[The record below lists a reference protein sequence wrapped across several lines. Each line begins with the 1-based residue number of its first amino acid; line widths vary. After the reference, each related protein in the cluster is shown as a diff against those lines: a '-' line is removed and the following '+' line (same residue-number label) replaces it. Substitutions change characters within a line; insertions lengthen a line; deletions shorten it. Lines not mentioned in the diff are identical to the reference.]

1 MVSHMDDDHINGI
14 LQLVK
19 LLADLK
25 ELNKPLPYDVIT
37 LWNNS
42 FDDLLNNEAEE
53 LIASLKTAVKAAS
66 SSTFLA
72 GLPVQRET
80 ALVLAS
86 VNQGRKLRVAANRLG
101 VGVND
106 GFKHLVMVPAGAK
119 SRVFDAGHGLK
130 LTVIG
135 PDEECVRTL
144 QVECGVRR
152 R

>member
-106 GFKHLVMVPAGAK
+106 GFKAPCHGSGRGKKP
-119 SRVFDAGHGLK
+119 RVRCRPRAQTDG
-130 LTVIG
+130 
-135 PDEECVRTL
+135 DWS
-144 QVECGVRR
+144 
-152 R
+152 